1 MSRLNIIGIVKGI
14 RRKTNVYT
22 PIIEAVVNAIDSI
35 YESGRKDGEITI
47 LIKREAEFSFGDGN
61 LPAVQSIEVIDNGV
75 GFTQKKQRFI

>member
-14 RRKTNVYT
+14 RSKTNVYT

-47 LIKREAEFSFGDGN
+47 LIK
-61 LPAVQSIEVIDNGV
+61 
-75 GFTQKKQRFI
+75 